1 MLSRTP
7 LHATR
12 GRQTSRRICASC
24 LFAHRASSFATT
36 TQRRQAQHSTE
47 TTEPE
52 RPAQSLQPKTTSS
65 TGHNRNNENTETT
78 QNTTKRVPR
87 GPRRERRPQPGPPNP
102 PWPKPRSAQN
112 TATRPHMS
120 HRALAD
126 NAILISRMRGLLHR
140 QTKSLSASFAQAEG
154 IDTNTTLSVGVPRLP
169 DLETDYTEVG
179 PGIVAPWQPGG
190 ASFRTLNVD
199 QRAVGALGGS
209 KRMGVKLRVCD
220 THVIHPYSVKFL
232 GSSNDI
238 APAGTG
244 FTASTFQLNSLNSDG
259 TTQTAFPHCLSEV
272 VRRWYANKNRT
283 DPLWWYV
290 GLISNDNAGGVDL
303 ATVKNVV
310 RSKTHAK
317 VQHAFKMALARK
329 GYSPAGWPLHTQ
341 GTASIDGEAPVVPRY
356 PHLFGSVRVDA
367 VLQRVLEADY
377 QELVEYMAGLIKGVE
392 ADLGG
397 KGRVVDGVVVYS
409 GPETYR
415 TFKRS
420 PSRYKA

>member
-1 MLSRTP
+1 
-7 LHATR
+7 
-12 GRQTSRRICASC
+12 
-24 LFAHRASSFATT
+24 
-36 TQRRQAQHSTE
+36 
-47 TTEPE
+47 
-52 RPAQSLQPKTTSS
+52 
-65 TGHNRNNENTETT
+65 
-78 QNTTKRVPR
+78 
-87 GPRRERRPQPGPPNP
+87 
-102 PWPKPRSAQN
+102 
-112 TATRPHMS
+112 MS
-120 HRALAD
+120 HRGIAD

-140 QTKSLSASFAQAEG
+140 QANSLSASLAQAGG
-154 IDTNTTLSVGVPRLP
+154 IGTNPILSVGVPRLP
-169 DLETDYTEVG
+169 DPETDYTEVG

-190 ASFRTLNVD
+190 ASFRNMNVD
-199 QRAVGALGGS
+199 NKTVGAMGGA

-232 GSSNDI
+232 GSSDDI

-244 FTASTFQLNSLNSDG
+244 SSAANFQLNNPSADG
-259 TTQTAFPHCLSEV
+259 STQTAFPHCLSEV

-290 GLISNDNAGGVDL
+290 ALISNDNAGGADL

-317 VQHAFKMALARK
+317 VQHAFKTALARN
-329 GYSPAGWPLHTQ
+329 GYSPAGWRLHTQ
-341 GTASIDGEAPVVPRY
+341 GTASIDGAAPVVARY

-367 VLQRVLEADY
+367 VLQRVLETDY
-377 QELVEYMAGLIKGVE
+377 HELVEYMAGLIKGVE

-415 TFKRS
+415 TFRRP
-420 PSRYKA
+420 PSRYRA